1 MLPVAI
7 GNSCRSRGA
16 TRHQHNSPNRF
27 PPHGAP
33 PTSRAA
39 RGTQLAFAVRT
50 IATALAPTTQLIMLS
65 TLFCNTSIPVLEQ
78 VVQFTE
84 ARHGVLAGNIANLD
98 TPGYKTRDLS
108 PELFQSKLQE
118 AIETSRMQPQS
129 QTYGYGQ
136 YSYTGPNGTIQNI
149 DASPAMPQIGQV
161 DRNLAAFDKVKDSY
175 KAILRHDGVDV
186 SMENQIN
193 EIVKNQTEHNLAAG
207 ILSNQFRLLR
217 AAISERA
224 A

>member
-1 MLPVAI
+1 
-7 GNSCRSRGA
+7 
-16 TRHQHNSPNRF
+16 
-27 PPHGAP
+27 
-33 PTSRAA
+33 
-39 RGTQLAFAVRT
+39 
-50 IATALAPTTQLIMLS
+50 MLS
-65 TLFCNTSIPVLEQ
+65 TLFANSSVPVLEQ
-78 VVQFTE
+78 VVHFTE

-108 PELFQSKLQE
+108 PEMFQAKLKE
-118 AIETSRMQPQS
+118 AVEASRLQPQS
-129 QTYGYGQ
+129 QDSGYGQ
-136 YSYTGPNGTIQNI
+136 YNYVGPNGTIQNI
-149 DASPAMPQIGQV
+149 DASPALPQMKNV

-186 SMENQIN
+186 SVENQVN

-207 ILSNQFRLLR
+207 ILASQFRLLR